1 MAFESLKKEVH
12 RINMALV
19 ESGLVVLTWGNA
31 SAVDREQGVMA
42 IKPSGVPYEKLSPE
56 DVVILKI
63 DSGEVV
69 DGAGRPSSDTPTHL
83 HLYRSFSN
91 VGAIVHTHSDFAT
104 SFAQALADLPCLGTT
119 HADHFYGTVPCT
131 RPMRAEE
138 IKNDYELNTGKV
150 MVECFKTRGINPDDV
165 PACLVAGHAPFAW
178 GKTPAKALENAIV
191 LEYVAKMQMQ
201 SYSLRGVGM
210 GPISQ
215 VLLDK
220 HFLRK
225 HGPGAYCGQPS

>member
-1 MAFESLKKEVH
+1 
-12 RINMALV
+12 
-19 ESGLVVLTWGNA
+19 
-31 SAVDREQGVMA
+31 
-42 IKPSGVPYEKLSPE
+42 
-56 DVVILKI
+56 
-63 DSGEVV
+63 
-69 DGAGRPSSDTPTHL
+69 
-83 HLYRSFSN
+83 
-91 VGAIVHTHSDFAT
+91 
-104 SFAQALADLPCLGTT
+104 
-119 HADHFYGTVPCT
+119 
-131 RPMRAEE
+131 
-138 IKNDYELNTGKV
+138 
-150 MVECFKTRGINPDDV
+150 V

-225 HGPGAYCGQPS
+225 HGPGAYYGQPS